1 VRRKVTVYR
10 AGHSPHDGRT
20 ARLIRSLGTDA
31 VDIDIDIDIGVADA
45 RARVTAV
52 LFYSYIKQDVQ

>member
-31 VDIDIDIDIGVADA
+31 VDIDIDIGVADA
-45 RARVTAV
+45 RARATAV
-52 LFYSYIKQDVQ
+52 LFYFYIKQDVQ

>member
-31 VDIDIDIDIGVADA
+31 VDIDIDIGVADA